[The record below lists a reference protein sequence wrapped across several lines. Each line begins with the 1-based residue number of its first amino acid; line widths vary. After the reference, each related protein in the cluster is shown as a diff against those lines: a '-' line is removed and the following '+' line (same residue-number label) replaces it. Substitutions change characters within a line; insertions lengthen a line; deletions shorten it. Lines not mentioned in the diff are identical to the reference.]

1 MRQGYL
7 IWERRKENAGRDDGG
22 AIMRGG
28 VALRDSGRVE
38 RKTGADVIEDRH
50 CKKYCLTLPS
60 PLNASYNRGGKT
72 GREANVNGSNDGAE
86 ARGGRE
92 MIRGSTGF
100 ERGTD
105 ECGKK
110 WRVDGVVTEGR
121 GVELDGVAD
130 RHCEKYFCLRVWRKG
145 WEFERLVCGRWRLC
159 WWW

>member
-60 PLNASYNRGGKT
+60 PLNSSHKGL
-72 GREANVNGSNDGAE
+72 
-86 ARGGRE
+86 
-92 MIRGSTGF
+92 
-100 ERGTD
+100 ERRID
-105 ECGKK
+105 ACGKK

-121 GVELDGVAD
+121 GVEMVGVAD
-130 RHCEKYFCLRVWRKG
+130 RHCEKYFRLRVWRKG
-145 WEFERLVCGRWRLC
+145 
-159 WWW
+159 